1 MKRNER
7 REQVTPQA
15 YYSLQGIEFTFDGY
29 LLSSVASRFL
39 SDYTSLENQSF
50 LPFLP
55 FMNK

>member
-15 YYSLQGIEFTFDGY
+15 YYSLQGMEINFHGY
-29 LLSSVASRFL
+29 LLSLLGSRFL

-55 FMNK
+55 ILNK